1 MKTRAQVLAE
11 KMARALAVEQGPFPE
26 ARKVEKADP
35 LEELAAFVREN
46 GVSVHIR
53 YACRKYVVV
62 VHSAAETRAADC
74 EDPDLRTA
82 LRTAL
87 RDYSKGPRKNS

>member
-11 KMARALAVEQGPFPE
+11 KKARALAVEQGLFPE

-53 YACRKYVVV
+53 YASRKFVVV

-74 EDPDLRTA
+74 EDPDLETA
-82 LRTAL
+82 LRVAMTDFA
-87 RDYSKGPRKNS
+87 RPR